1 MKYNIRKIK
10 KRRSYTAKEIAG
22 LFGLHPRTV
31 QQWVSR
37 DTLKPI
43 DGSFNPYLI
52 YGEDLAVFLAQKKA
66 KHKCTL
72 QEDEF
77 YCLRCRQPRRSLPEN
92 ITTTETDTKVGKE
105 KYKLTKSGVCAVCG
119 TKLYRFATYKKAVQ
133 LKIN

>member
-43 DGSFNPYLI
+43 DGSSNPYLI
-52 YGEDLAVFLAQKKA
+52 YGEDLTIFLDEKRQKR
-66 KHKCTL
+66 KCTL
-72 QEDEF
+72 QDDEF

-92 ITTTETDTKVGKE
+92 VTKTETDTKVGKE
-105 KYKLTKSGVCAVCG
+105 KYKLIKNGVCQVCG
-119 TKLYRFATYKKAVQ
+119 TKLYRFYTYKKTVQ
-133 LKIN
+133 LKIS

>member
-1 MKYNIRKIK
+1 MKYNLRKIK
-10 KRRSYTAKEIAG
+10 RRRSYTAKEIAG

-43 DGSFNPYLI
+43 AGSSNRYLI
-52 YGEDLAVFLAQKKA
+52 YGEDLAIFLGEKRQ
-66 KHKCTL
+66 KHKRTL

-92 ITTTETDTKVGKE
+92 VTASETDTKIGKE
-105 KYKLTKSGVCAVCG
+105 KYKLIKSGLCEVCG
-119 TKLYRFATYKKAVQ
+119 TKLYRFATYKKTVQ
-133 LKIN
+133 LKIS